1 MICFYWDLTPF
12 LVFSSANKAIK
23 FKTTKYLY
31 KYFSNI
37 CSILNIFQIYFKS
50 IIQLDVLLPPSRGRE
65 PVFFHFPP
73 QGGSADAEIPG
84 GALAIAAVK
93 P

>member
-37 CSILNIFQIYFKS
+37 CSILNIFQIYFKYVS
-50 IIQLDVLLPPSRGRE
+50 NL
-65 PVFFHFPP
+65 F
-73 QGGSADAEIPG
+73 
-84 GALAIAAVK
+84 
-93 P
+93 

>member
-1 MICFYWDLTPF
+1 MNCFYWNLTLF

-37 CSILNIFQIYFKS
+37 CLILNIFQICFKPILRLLQS
-50 IIQLDVLLPPSRGRE
+50 ILLNT
-65 PVFFHFPP
+65 
-73 QGGSADAEIPG
+73 DTY
-84 GALAIAAVK
+84 
-93 P
+93 

>member
-1 MICFYWDLTPF
+1 MICFYWDLTLF

-37 CSILNIFQIYFKS
+37 CSILNIFQICFNP
-50 IIQLDVLLPPSRGRE
+50 VLILLQTI
-65 PVFFHFPP
+65 FLN
-73 QGGSADAEIPG
+73 ANAY
-84 GALAIAAVK
+84 
-93 P
+93 